1 MSKVTAPKQRRLQRL
16 AALHLPG
23 ARARAHA
30 HGARCG
36 ARREVCAR
44 DSSLAKKWGKAS
56 RAGDYAKG
64 VRAKFR
70 YGVARFGQR
79 VFLNFDLT
87 PFASSDQVCF

>member
-1 MSKVTAPKQRRLQRL
+1 MSKVASPKQRPLQRHD
-16 AALHLPG
+16 ALQPPG
-23 ARARAHA
+23 ARAHA
-30 HGARCG
+30 HGTRCG
-36 ARREVCAR
+36 ARREVCAM